1 MDLRW
6 KDEVLQTLAG
16 RALHEAPIEGD
27 IPLPAGR
34 SCTAL
39 LGAQGDMG
47 RCTVEC
53 GESVRVMGEIRVEL
67 LCEDGEELFSFVAR
81 SPFSHTI
88 EEKADDARA
97 ACALGELALS
107 LQDGSIHFTAVV
119 QLDLALLCTRTLRV
133 LDASDGIEC
142 LDRELRLSRR
152 SVAARDTVDIRE
164 EIAAQGAD
172 AVRLAYGAALLQD
185 VSVASGVAT
194 VSGTLYLCLLTENDA
209 GGLCQSMQ
217 QTPFSV
223 QLDCQQPAAEG
234 ECELC
239 ALQVHAVGEGFGI
252 LAVEARLALTLYAAH
267 AQTFTLPLDAYVPG
281 MPFIAARTSFCAVC
295 DASALP
301 LRHSLSETLRIP
313 ESMPEAA
320 RVLCAFA
327 HATVTEAPENGAPLI
342 GIIDVRVVYE
352 SASGTR
358 FMFTEALPFE
368 LAVPTD
374 ADTVLARVTA
384 LPVCGGAGRT
394 LQIAFTLC
402 AQLCAIR
409 TEETE
414 VVTGV
419 EECAPKPPFSGVM
432 VCFAGE
438 GESLYDIAKRY
449 DTTRTALRSITPSLP
464 DVLSEGQR
472 VVMLL

>member
-6 KDEVLQTLAG
+6 KDEMVQTLAG
-16 RALHEAPIEGD
+16 REQLSVPIEGD

-39 LGAQGDMG
+39 LGAQGDIG

-53 GESVRVMGEIRVEL
+53 GDSIRILGDVRVEL
-67 LCEDGEELFSFVAR
+67 LCEEGEESFSFLAR
-81 SPFSHTI
+81 SPFSHTL
-88 EEKADDARA
+88 EQKADEARV

-119 QLDLALLCTRTLRV
+119 QLDLALLSTRALRT
-133 LDASDGIEC
+133 LDASEGVEC
-142 LDRELRLSRR
+142 RRQELRLSRR

-164 EIAAQGAD
+164 EIAAQGID
-172 AVRLAYGAALLQD
+172 AVRACFGAALLQD
-185 VSVASGVAT
+185 VSVVSGVAT
-194 VSGTLYLCLLTENDA
+194 VSGTLYLCMLSANDA
-209 GGLCQSMQ
+209 GALCQSMQ
-217 QTPFSV
+217 QAPFSV
-223 QLDCQQPAAEG
+223 QMDCPQAATEG
-234 ECELC
+234 QCELC
-239 ALQVHAVGEGFGI
+239 ALHVHAVGEGFGI
-252 LAVEARLALTLYAAH
+252 LAVEAQLALTLYAEH
-267 AQTFTLPLDAYVPG
+267 AQTFSLPLDAYAPG
-281 MPFIAARTSFCAVC
+281 MPFKAVRTSLCAVR
-295 DASALP
+295 DASVLY
-301 LRHSLSETLRIP
+301 LRHSLSETLGIP

-327 HATVTEAPENGAPLI
+327 QATVTEAPENGAPLI
-342 GIIDVRVVYE
+342 GILDVRVVYE

-358 FMFTEALPFE
+358 FVFTEALPFE
-368 LAVPTD
+368 IPVPTD
-374 ADTVLARVTA
+374 AGTVLSRVTA

-402 AQLCAIR
+402 AQLCTIH
-409 TEETE
+409 TEEAE

-419 EECAPKPPFSGVM
+419 EECAPKPAFSGLM

-449 DTTRTALRSITPSLP
+449 DTTRTAIRSIAPELP
-464 DVLSEGQR
+464 ETLSEGQR